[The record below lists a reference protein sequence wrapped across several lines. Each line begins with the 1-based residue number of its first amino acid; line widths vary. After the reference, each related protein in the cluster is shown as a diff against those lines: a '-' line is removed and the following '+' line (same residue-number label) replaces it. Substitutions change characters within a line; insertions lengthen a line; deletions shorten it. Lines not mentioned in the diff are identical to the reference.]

1 VSKGRIVSIIDDDDS
16 IRSAVDDLVC
26 SLGLE
31 AHTFESAED
40 FLKSPDREAT
50 SCIICDLQM
59 PGMSGQDLQRHLIAE
74 GRQTPMI
81 FITAFPEPRIRE
93 YVLAKGALAFLE
105 KPFDGSRLVGLI
117 RDAVAA
123 GH

>member
-40 FLKSPDREAT
+40 FLKSPDRETT

-59 PGMSGQDLQRHLIAE
+59 PGMSGQDLQSRLIAD
-74 GRQTPMI
+74 GRRMPII
-81 FITAFPEPRIRE
+81 FITAFPEARIRE
-93 YVLAKGALAFLE
+93 SVMAKGALAFME
-105 KPFDGSRLVGLI
+105 KPFDCGKLISLI
-117 RDAVAA
+117 RGAMTMQ
-123 GH
+123 